1 MTIIFLVLP
10 IAVAI
15 SAAAVLAFVWS
26 TKSGQLD
33 DLETPPLRMLRD
45 ETPLTDREHR
55 NAKAP
60 RRRGRR

>member
-1 MTIIFLVLP
+1 
-10 IAVAI
+10 
-15 SAAAVLAFVWS
+15 VLAFVWS